1 MISEELFTMS
11 VKVGLV
17 LGGGGARGI
26 AHIAYLNA
34 LDELDI
40 KPDIIAGTGVGAL
53 AGALYA
59 SGISPDEMVGI
70 LEELDFRR
78 SMKILNNYSF
88 KDGKFGVLDAIG
100 LEEYLELVM
109 PVKIFD
115 RLYVPLKIVAADYE
129 TRKQHVFEH
138 GKVVPAVRASLSV
151 PGVFSPIEVD
161 EAIYIDGGCINP
173 VPTDV
178 IRDECDVVIAVDITG
193 KGASE
198 SEISVA
204 STANDLSQCYQIMTK
219 ALIEEKNKNVKVD
232 VMASPALVGVEM
244 LDFFNYENILEAVE
258 DDIEDFKVAV
268 CKLLKPELLNKS
280 GKPPRPKKRSSDK
293 AVKPKE
299 EELEEEYYEEQRPRK
314 SAKKAAAP
322 VVPIMSKGKEK
333 RLAKKAAKQAEIEAY
348 LAQIKAEAEAELKAY
363 STEDEEYDDE

>member
-1 MISEELFTMS
+1 MS

-40 KPDIIAGTGVGAL
+40 KPDVIAGTGVGAL
-53 AGALYA
+53 VAALYA

-100 LEEYLELVM
+100 MEEYLELIM

-151 PGVFSPIEVD
+151 PGIFSPIEVD

-178 IRDECDVVIAVDITG
+178 IRDECDVLIAVDITG

-232 VMASPALVGVEM
+232 VMATPALVGVEM
-244 LDFFNYENILEAVE
+244 LDFFNFENILEAVE
-258 DDIEDFKVAV
+258 DDVEDFKVEV
-268 CKLLKPELLNKS
+268 CKLLKPELLEKA
-280 GKPPRPKKRSSDK
+280 GKAKRAKKHEEDEPVKHLEDEEAVYEEPMPKKAQK
-293 AVKPKE
+293 APKAKTVKPE
-299 EELEEEYYEEQRPRK
+299 VE
-314 SAKKAAAP
+314 AP
-322 VVPIMSKGKEK
+322 GIPNISKGKAK
-333 RLAKKAAKQAEIEAY
+333 RLAKRAAKQAEIEAY
-348 LAQIKAEAEAELKAY
+348 LAQIQAEAEAELEAY
-363 STEDEEYDDE
+363 TETDEGYEE